1 MNLQALRYATV
12 ISAMTFDQIAEAYEA
27 YLARREM
34 LSAAEQAA
42 DQSLVAHPAIPPT
55 RHWAAPWHAFE
66 RDERSSQ
73 PGSSASSVT
82 KYAATSTSGQDT
94 SCAAA
99 TQGAVKIWWL
109 PTRLQ
114 MMCTSPSLTGWP

>member
-1 MNLQALRYATV
+1 MNELMKILGQTGQ
-12 ISAMTFDQIAEAYEA
+12 AMTFDQIAEAYEA

-55 RHWAAPWHAFE
+55 RHWAAPWPACE

-73 PGSSASSVT
+73 PGLSASSVT
-82 KYAATSTSGQDT
+82 KFAARAHPVRTLL
-94 SCAAA
+94 AR
-99 TQGAVKIWWL
+99 L
-109 PTRLQ
+109 PLRVR
-114 MMCTSPSLTGWP
+114 